1 MALDNAQM
9 AHFAAKTAK
18 FVVIFVTFCTLFTDS
33 KGDSGF
39 ARICLTSFCSSG
51 FFHGLAVASTLLH
64 DRDFRFYKQ
73 IDGLRE

>member
-9 AHFAAKTAK
+9 AHFAIKTAK
-18 FVVIFVTFCTLFTDS
+18 FAVISVTFCTLFTDS

-39 ARICLTSFCSSG
+39 DRISLTSLCFAG
-51 FFHGLAVASTLLH
+51 FFHSLAVASTLLH